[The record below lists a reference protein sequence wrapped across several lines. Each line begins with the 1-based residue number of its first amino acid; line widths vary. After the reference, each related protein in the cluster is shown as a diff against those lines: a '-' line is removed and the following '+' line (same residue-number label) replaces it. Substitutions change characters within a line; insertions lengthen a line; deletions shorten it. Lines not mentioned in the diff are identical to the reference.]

1 MTKTTNGKVLV
12 TSREELEQLIDAAI
26 YHEGPYC
33 NLNHLDIS
41 AVTDL
46 SKLFQNSGFEGD
58 ISKWDV
64 SNVKTM
70 DRLFMGCAFNGDISN
85 WDTSNVQDMSY
96 MFMSSN
102 FNEDISGWCVQSVV
116 DMNGMFGR
124 SPFNHDISQWNPVQL
139 QSMRGMFAY
148 SHFNG
153 DLSRWNPSNLK
164 DMTSAFWKSPFAG
177 DISTWQL
184 PCLEEYRRALN
195 TFQPNLLGVLGV
207 LDGTIEMPLDH
218 PWSTILQSSKN
229 LVSQL
234 NGLTLEYGRIVL
246 DQCLGITRSE
256 AEHHMSQLNDLWLQE
271 PD

>member
-1 MTKTTNGKVLV
+1 MSTFSPISFERARDLKQYIKEMIATHGSGVSLRHVDVSKMVWMRNVFQG
-12 TSREELEQLIDAAI
+12 
-26 YHEGPYC
+26 
-33 NLNHLDIS
+33 LD
-41 AVTDL
+41 
-46 SKLFQNSGFEGD
+46 FQGD
-58 ISKWDV
+58 ISNWDV
-64 SNVKTM
+64 SNVTDM
-70 DRLFMGCAFNGDISN
+70 DYMFMDCSFNGDISN

-124 SPFNHDISQWNPVQL
+124 SPFNHDLSQWKPSQL

-153 DLSRWNPSNLK
+153 DISQWNPSNLK
-164 DMTSAFWKSPFAG
+164 DITSAFWKSPFCG

-195 TFQPNLLGVLGV
+195 TFQPSLLGVLGV